1 MATDKVGQAALSA
14 IVFACLLSA
23 GCHKQRSADTIYQEV
38 RQEVQRGQLD
48 AALGVADAAYRTCD
62 PKDAGNAW
70 RFRVEKAHILL
81 LKGSYSESLQ
91 LLDADIP
98 VLLAHTETAA
108 RRTMVRGLD
117 YTFLQ
122 RFDAAEKELESA
134 EEIARPDQ
142 RALMADVAQARGTL
156 ELTRKRYVDA
166 TDAFRHT
173 LLLAREERLDFLEVN
188 ALGSLGNVAMGEE
201 HYDEAIDW
209 YKIALTKSEAL
220 GTRSSEALA
229 LGNMGWN
236 YQVVGDFENAETVL
250 KQAEKI
256 SAEAGRT
263 GNRVYWLTI
272 LGDVYYQQRRYAD
285 AEAISKQALTL
296 AHSMDDKAT
305 ETNCLNTLSEIA
317 LATNQV
323 ELAEEHNREALDI
336 ERAGLDQSGI
346 ALSTIIA
353 GRVAA
358 SKKQYREA
366 EETIQDVISDQR
378 VETPLRWEAQARLAR
393 VYADEGFSAKA
404 EAQYQRAISTIE
416 TARAGVHSDE
426 FRVSFLTSAIEF
438 YDDYIGFLTAQGRT
452 LDALHAAEVAR
463 AGTLEEGL
471 GAAPKSI
478 SAASRAFRPQ
488 DIARRLHA
496 SVLFYWLGQQRSYLW
511 VITPAKTTC
520 LTLPAAP
527 EIDQVV
533 KSYRQTLID
542 GRDPLETANANG
554 QKLYEMLIEPA
565 KNLIPQGS
573 RVMLLPDGSLYG
585 LNFETLIVPGPKLH
599 YWIEDVTLTTAS
611 SLTLLAAAVGARPA
625 PNGKSIF
632 LVGDTVSPNAD
643 FPKLPQ
649 AAAEMQSIEKYFP
662 EPRRAVLSGSGATPA
677 AYLSGKPEQY
687 AYLHFVTH
695 GTASRARPLE
705 SAVVLSK
712 QKDDDSYKLYA
723 RDIVKRRLTAY
734 LVTISACNG
743 AGTRAFSG
751 EGLVGLSWAFLRAG
765 AHNVIGA
772 LWEVSD
778 SAAPQLMDKLYDG
791 LSRGQHPADA
801 LRDAKLSLLHSEGV
815 FRRPYYWAPFQLYA
829 GS

>member
-1 MATDKVGQAALSA
+1 VAADKIGYAALSA
-14 IVFACLLSA
+14 LVFACLLSV
-23 GCHKQRSADTIYQEV
+23 GCHTQRSADTIYQEI

-48 AALGVADAAYRTCD
+48 GALREADAAYRKCN
-62 PKDAGNAW
+62 PKDLGTAW
-70 RFRVEKAHILL
+70 RFRVERAHILL
-81 LKGSYSESLQ
+81 LKGSYTESLQ
-91 LLDADIP
+91 LLDDDVP
-98 VLLAHTETAA
+98 TSLAHTETSA

-122 RFDAAEKELESA
+122 RFDAADKELKLA
-134 EEIARPDQ
+134 EEIARLDQ
-142 RALMADVAQARGTL
+142 PALLADVAQARGTL
-156 ELTRKRYVDA
+156 ELTRKRYVEA
-166 TDAFRHT
+166 ADAFRRT
-173 LLLAREERLDFLEVN
+173 LALAREQRLDFLEVN

-256 SAEAGRT
+256 SGEAGRT
-263 GNRVYWLTI
+263 VNRVYWLTI
-272 LGDVYYQQRRYAD
+272 LGDVYYQQWRLAD
-285 AEAISKQALTL
+285 AEAISNQALTL

-305 ETNCLNTLSEIA
+305 ETNSLNTLSEIA
-317 LATNQV
+317 LATNRV
-323 ELAEEHNREALDI
+323 DLAEKHNREALDI

-358 SKKQYREA
+358 SKKQYRDA
-366 EETIQDVISDQR
+366 EETLQGVIRDQT
-378 VETPLRWEAQARLAR
+378 VETPLRWQAQARLAR

-416 TARAGVHSDE
+416 SARAGVHSDE

-438 YDDYIGFLTAQGRT
+438 YDDYIGFLTAKGRT
-452 LDALHAAEVAR
+452 LDALRAAEVAR

-478 SAASRAFRPQ
+478 SATSRGFRPQ
-488 DIARRLHA
+488 EIAQRLHA
-496 SVLFYWLGQQRSYLW
+496 TVLFYWLGEQHSYLW

-520 LTLPAAP
+520 ITLPAAL
-527 EIDQVV
+527 EIDPIVR
-533 KSYRQTLID
+533 SYRETLID
-542 GRDPLETANANG
+542 GRDPLESANTNG

-565 KNLIPQGS
+565 KNVIPQGS
-573 RVMLLPDGSLYG
+573 RVILLPDGSLYG

-599 YWIEDVTLTTAS
+599 YWIEDATVTTAS
-611 SLTLLAAAVGARPA
+611 SLTLLASAAAARPA
-625 PNGKSIF
+625 PGGKNIF

-643 FPKLPQ
+643 FPALPQ
-649 AAAEMQSIEKYFP
+649 AGAEMQGIEKYFP
-662 EPRRAVLSGSGATPA
+662 EPRREVLSGRAATPT
-677 AYLSGKPEQY
+677 AYLSSKPEQY

-695 GTASRARPLE
+695 GTASRTRPLE

-712 QKDDDSYKLYA
+712 ENDEDSYKLYA
-723 RDIVKRRLTAY
+723 RDIVKHHLSAE

-778 SAAPQLMDKLYDG
+778 SAAPQLMDVLYDD
-791 LSRGQHPADA
+791 LSHGQDPATA
-801 LRDAKLSLLHSEGV
+801 LRAAKLSLLHSGNV
-815 FRRPYYWAPFQLYA
+815 FRKPYYWAPFQLYA

>member
-1 MATDKVGQAALSA
+1 VATNKIGYAALSA
-14 IVFACLLSA
+14 VLFACLLSS
-23 GCHKQRSADTIYQEV
+23 GCHPQRTADSTFQEI

-48 AALGVADAAYRTCD
+48 AALRDADAAYRKFD
-62 PKDAGNAW
+62 SKDTDTAW
-70 RFRVEKAHILL
+70 RFRVEKAHILHLQGL
-81 LKGSYSESLQ
+81 LNESLQ
-91 LLDADIP
+91 LLENDVP
-98 VLLAHTETAA
+98 RSLARTEIAA
-108 RRTMVRGLD
+108 RRAMVRGID
-117 YTFLQ
+117 YTSLQ
-122 RFDAAEKELESA
+122 RFDAAEKELKSA

-142 RALMADVAQARGTL
+142 PALSADVAQARGTL
-156 ELTRKRYVDA
+156 ELTRKRYGEA
-166 TDAFRHT
+166 ADAFRHA
-173 LLLAREERLDFLEVN
+173 LSIAREERLDFLEVS

-209 YKIALTKSEAL
+209 YKVALTKSEAL

-250 KQAEKI
+250 KQAERI
-256 SAEAGRT
+256 SGEAGRI

-272 LGDVYYQQRRYAD
+272 LGDVYYQQWRLAD
-285 AEAISKQALTL
+285 AEAISEQALSL

-317 LATNQV
+317 LATNRV
-323 ELAEEHNREALDI
+323 DLAEKHNHEALDI
-336 ERAGLDQSGI
+336 ERAGLDRSGI

-358 SKKQYREA
+358 SKKQYRDA
-366 EETIQDVISDQR
+366 EETLQGVIRDQS
-378 VETPLRWEAQARLAR
+378 VETPLRWQAQARLAR

-404 EAQYQRAISTIE
+404 GDQYQRAISTIE
-416 TARAGVHSDE
+416 SARASLHSDE

-452 LDALHAAEVAR
+452 LDALRAAELAR

-478 SAASRAFRPQ
+478 SAGSSGFRPQ
-488 DIARRLHA
+488 EIAERSHA
-496 SVLFYWLGQQRSYLW
+496 AVLFYWLGEQRSYLW
-511 VITPAKTTC
+511 VVTPARISNFV
-520 LTLPAAP
+520 LPSAQ
-527 EIDQVV
+527 EIDPIV
-533 KSYRQTLID
+533 KSYRETLID
-542 GRDPLETANANG
+542 RRDPLESANASA

-565 KNLIPQGS
+565 RNLIPPGS
-573 RVMLLPDGSLYG
+573 RVILLPDGSLYG

-611 SLTLLAAAVGARPA
+611 SLTLLASGAARPA
-625 PNGKSIF
+625 PKEKSMF
-632 LVGDTVSPNAD
+632 LVGDTVSPNAN
-643 FPKLPQ
+643 FPVLPQ

-662 EPRRAVLSGSGATPA
+662 EPRRAVLSGSAATPA
-677 AYLSGKPEQY
+677 AYLSSKPEQY

-712 QKDDDSYKLYA
+712 EKDEDSYKLYA
-723 RDIVKRRLTAY
+723 RDIVKHPLSAY

-778 SAAPQLMDKLYDG
+778 SAAPQLMDVLYDD
-791 LSRGQHPADA
+791 LSHGQDPATA
-801 LRDAKLSLLHSEGV
+801 LRAAKLSLLHSDNV
-815 FRRPYYWAPFQLYA
+815 FRKPYYWAPFQLYV